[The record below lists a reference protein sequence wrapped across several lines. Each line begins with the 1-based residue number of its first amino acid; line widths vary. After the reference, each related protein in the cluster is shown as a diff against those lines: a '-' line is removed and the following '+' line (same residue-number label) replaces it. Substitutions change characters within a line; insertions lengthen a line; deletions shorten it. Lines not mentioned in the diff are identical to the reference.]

1 MKSGGNDNCISIN
14 ICPDIIIA
22 GLVAAGVAGF
32 FLLNM
37 AITVAAGRR
46 RKKRNSIHLEQNILT
61 FFEKKFYL
69 GKLHLYYTVIP
80 YNTRGLNS

>member
-1 MKSGGNDNCISIN
+1 MKGGGNGNCISID

-46 RKKRNSIHLEQNILT
+46 RRKKRYLHLEHQKILT
-61 FFEKKFYL
+61 YLQKKFYL
-69 GKLHLYYTVIP
+69 GKLNI
-80 YNTRGLNS
+80 LNNND

>member
-1 MKSGGNDNCISIN
+1 MFV
-14 ICPDIIIA
+14 IIIA

-46 RKKRNSIHLEQNILT
+46 RKKGNLHLEQKKILT
-61 FFEKKFYL
+61 YFQKKIYL
-69 GKLHLYYTVIP
+69 GKLHI
-80 YNTRGLNS
+80 LNNND